1 VKSFQA
7 NDLLNIL
14 LVFKSEPWL
23 FYTAV
28 VLFSLCIG
36 SFLNVV
42 IYRLPIILD
51 REWRSQCH
59 EYLDISDHE
68 PDAATARLGLATPAS
83 SCPHCGHAIRAW
95 ENIPVIS
102 YLLLRGRCAA
112 CGAPISIQ
120 YPLIEAATA
129 LLSLIIAYRYGVS
142 LQTPAALVLT
152 WTLIALTM
160 IDIHKQL
167 LPDSLTLP
175 LLWLGLLF
183 ALFDTFAPLKDC
195 VIGAIAGYGVLWLV
209 FQLFRLVTGKEG
221 MGFGDFKLLA
231 ALGAWTGWMM
241 LPQIVLVSSV
251 IGAVAGITML
261 VTGRTRTQQPI
272 PFGPYLALAGWI
284 ALLWGDSI
292 NRAYL
297 STLQ

>member
-1 VKSFQA
+1 MTIISLF
-7 NDLLNIL
+7 N
-14 LVFKSEPWL
+14 SEPWL

-51 REWRSQCH
+51 REWKSQCYD
-59 EYLDISDHE
+59 YLEIGKLE
-68 PDAATARLGLATPAS
+68 PDEATARLGLATPAS
-83 SCPHCGHAIRAW
+83 SCPHCGHTIRAW

-102 YLLLRGRCAA
+102 YLLLRGQCAA
-112 CGAPISIQ
+112 CAAPISIQ
-120 YPLIEAATA
+120 YPLVEAATA
-129 LLSLIIAYRYGVS
+129 LVSLVVAYSFGVS
-142 LQTPAALVLT
+142 VQTLAALVFT
-152 WTLIALTM
+152 WTLISLTM

-183 ALFDTFAPLKDC
+183 ALFDTFAPLEDC
-195 VIGAIAGYGVLWLV
+195 VIGAIAGYGALWLV

-251 IGAVAGITML
+251 IGALAGITML
-261 VTGRTRTQQPI
+261 ISGRTRTQQPI

-284 ALLWGDSI
+284 ALLWGQSI
-292 NRAYL
+292 NQAYL
-297 STLQ
+297 TTLQ